1 MPPNVIT
8 PPHSATAVY
17 VAGLRKS
24 FRAAGGRQQEVLRGV
39 DFSARRGAVT
49 TLLGTNGAGKSTS
62 LACAQ
67 GLLQPDGGTVRLLD
81 QEPWRAPAQ
90 LRARVGVMLQDG
102 GLPPSQK
109 PVTYLRHV
117 AGLYAQPRPVDELA
131 ERLGLHA
138 FAGTTIRRL
147 SGGQKQRV
155 ALAVALVGNP
165 EVLFLDEPS
174 AGLDPQSRQV
184 VFDLITELR
193 ADGRAIVLTT
203 HLLEDAE
210 RLSDTIFMIDRG
222 RTVAH
227 GTVEE
232 LIGVDGPG
240 DLTVAF
246 ADGVEP
252 VWPEGVSPVRISS
265 GRWQVPALD
274 SAQTLARITA
284 GWAAADLLPREL
296 RLERRSLEDA
306 FLTLAAEAEQTSSGA
321 QEADD
326 AATGSATGPRARLA
340 ALASRRKR

>member
-1 MPPNVIT
+1 MTSPQD
-8 PPHSATAVY
+8 TAAAVH
-17 VAGLRKS
+17 VSGLRKS
-24 FRAAGGRQQEVLRGV
+24 FRGPGGRQQEVLRGV
-39 DFSARRGAVT
+39 DFSARHGEVT

-81 QEPWRAPAQ
+81 QEPWRAPAP

-102 GLPPSQK
+102 GLPPAQK
-109 PVTYLRHV
+109 PLTYLRHV
-117 AGLYAQPRPVDELA
+117 AGLYAEPRSVDALA
-131 ERLGLHA
+131 ERLGLRE

-155 ALAVALVGNP
+155 ALAVALIGNP
-165 EVLFLDEPS
+165 EVVFLDEPS

-210 RLSDTIFMIDRG
+210 RLSDTIFVIDRG

-227 GTVEE
+227 GSVQD

-240 DLTVAF
+240 DLSVAF
-246 ADGVEP
+246 PDGVEP
-252 VWPEGVSPVRISS
+252 NWPAGVEAVRTSP
-265 GRWQVPALD
+265 GRWQVRALD
-274 SAQTLARITA
+274 SPETLASITA
-284 GWAAADLLPREL
+284 AWSAAGILPSEL

-306 FLTLAAEAEQTSSGA
+306 FLTLAAEAEQAASSTEDTAEAPSGA
-321 QEADD
+321 R
-326 AATGSATGPRARLA
+326 SRLA
-340 ALASRRKR
+340 SIPGRRKR

>member
-1 MPPNVIT
+1 MTT
-8 PPHSATAVY
+8 PDTAPAVY
-17 VAGLRKS
+17 VSGLLKS
-24 FRAAGGRQQEVLRGV
+24 FRGAGGRHQDVLRGV
-39 DFSARRGAVT
+39 DFSAQRGAVT

-109 PVTYLRHV
+109 PLAYLRHV
-117 AGLYAQPRPVDELA
+117 AGLYAQPRPVNELA
-131 ERLGLHA
+131 ERLGLNE
-138 FAGTTIRRL
+138 FAGTSIRRL

-184 VFDLITELR
+184 VFELITELR

-210 RLSDTIFMIDRG
+210 RLSDTIFVIDRG

-232 LIGVDGPG
+232 LIGADGPG

-246 ADGVEP
+246 ADGVVP
-252 VWPEGVSPVRISS
+252 TWPSGINALPLAA

-274 SAQTLARITA
+274 SPATLARITA
-284 GWAAADLLPREL
+284 EWAAAGILPREL

-306 FLTLAAEAEQTSSGA
+306 FLTLAAEAEQTPSGT
-321 QEADD
+321 E
-326 AATGSATGPRARLA
+326 TGTEQTPPAPQGPRARLA
-340 ALASRRKR
+340 RVAGRRQR